1 MVETLT
7 DEEFVKRAADAAMKI
22 AQLYLIEVHADSKK
36 DKIVLNLSDV
46 IPILLCKGDVDIHI
60 LNFLEKEGRIKRT
73 RIPKYD
79 SFVVLE
85 E

>member
-7 DEEFVKRAADAAMKI
+7 DEEFVKEAADAAMKI

-36 DKIVLNLSDV
+36 DAIVLNLRDI
-46 IPILLCKGDVDIHI
+46 IPILLCRGDLDIDI
-60 LNFLEKEGRIKRT
+60 LNYLEKQGRIKRT

-79 SFVVLE
+79 SFVVLK
-85 E
+85 